1 VVKELLSDAGR
12 RSCLR
17 AMNREGATPLHLAVQ
32 SGLMDVAQLLVNAG
46 AKVDAPDRV
55 SGHSGDR
62 AGRVSVRVLKGQ
74 GGCVL
79 VWVCVGRGW

>member
-32 SGLMDVAQLLVNAG
+32 AGLMDVAQLLVNAG
-46 AKVDAPDRV
+46 AKVDASDRV
-55 SGHSGDR
+55 S
-62 AGRVSVRVLKGQ
+62 
-74 GGCVL
+74 
-79 VWVCVGRGW
+79 VWVLLTGQEV